1 MVCWLAAAVFLLL
14 TSKRTGSYLPA
25 CCACATAAL
34 LTPSCPA
41 LPLVLS
47 VFSLAQPRFPPPNVP
62 RYARDPMTLAG
73 GRRNVALG
81 PLIPRLADAHLHTW

>member
-1 MVCWLAAAVFLLL
+1 MLCWLAAAVFLLL
-14 TSKRTGSYLPA
+14 TSKRTGSHLPA
-25 CCACATAAL
+25 CCACAAAAL

-47 VFSLAQPRFPPPNVP
+47 VFSLAQPRFPPPNIP